1 MAEPQTTAETR
12 PILALPPPKAGRVR
26 RLVAIIADNAGTETT
41 DLVIP
46 YGILKESGTSD
57 VIIVSTR
64 PGIVKLFPA
73 LQLQP
78 DMTTAE
84 FDDTNAGADILV
96 VPAMGD
102 NKNPALIEWV
112 REQAKKETTIVTIC
126 EGAWVAARAG
136 IFDSKAATTHWFTFE
151 KMVRCFPKTQWLRN
165 RRYVID
171 GNIMSTTGVTASIP
185 ASLALVEAIA
195 GCPTAQ
201 AVAKRLGVDHWDA
214 AYDASGFKL
223 TANRALRVVG
233 NALAFWSHEIV
244 ELPVQDGF
252 DEITLALVAD
262 AWSRTYCSRA
272 IATSH
277 GPGSVRSC
285 HGLVLM
291 PDGQAKVGRLI
302 MQPQPQPAA
311 EALDRTLLDISA
323 RYRSS
328 TADIVALQLEYPTR
342 N

>member
-1 MAEPQTTAETR
+1 MTEARNTVEAR

-26 RLVAIIADNAGTETT
+26 RLVAIIADNAGTEIT
-41 DLVIP
+41 DLIIP

-57 VIIVSTR
+57 VVIVSTR

-78 DMTTAE
+78 DLTTAE

-96 VPAMGD
+96 VPAIVD
-102 NKNPALIEWV
+102 NKSPALIEWV
-112 REQAKKETTIVTIC
+112 HEQAKKGTTIVTIC
-126 EGAWVAARAG
+126 EGAWIAARAG
-136 IFDSKAATTHWFTFE
+136 IFDGKAATTHWFAFE
-151 KMVRCFPKTQWLRN
+151 KMVGYFPKTQWLRN
-165 RRYVID
+165 RRYVIS

-195 GCPTAQ
+195 GYPTAQ
-201 AVAKRLGVDHWDA
+201 AVAQRLGVDHWDA
-214 AYDASGFKL
+214 SYDASEFKL
-223 TANRALRVVG
+223 TVNRTLRVVG
-233 NALAFWSHEIV
+233 NALAFWSHETV
-244 ELPVQDGF
+244 ELPVEDGF
-252 DEITLALVAD
+252 DEIAIALVAD

-277 GPGSVRSC
+277 APGPVRSRR
-285 HGLVLM
+285 GLALM
-291 PDGQAKVGRLI
+291 PDGRAKVGRLI
-302 MQPQPQPAA
+302 LQSQPQPAA
-311 EALDRTLLDISA
+311 EALDQTLLDISA
-323 RYRSS
+323 RYGSS